1 MAYIHENKSFIEQ
14 TRIVYLEFSV
24 TVHLLQRSNLFLS
37 ISVSQSNCHWNIN
50 TVWNQAYDKKS
61 QNLII

>member
-24 TVHLLQRSNLFLS
+24 TVHLLQRSNLFLKVTVKLPLEHKYSVEPS
-37 ISVSQSNCHWNIN
+37 I
-50 TVWNQAYDKKS
+50 
-61 QNLII
+61 